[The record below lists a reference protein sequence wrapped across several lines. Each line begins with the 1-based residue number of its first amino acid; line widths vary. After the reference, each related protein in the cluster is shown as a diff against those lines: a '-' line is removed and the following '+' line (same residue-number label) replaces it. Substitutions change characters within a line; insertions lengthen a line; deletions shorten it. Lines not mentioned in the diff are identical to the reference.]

1 MLALELELASLEL
14 EARLLLDIALLEATN
29 DLLDE
34 LLLVSGDSG
43 LFELTAASPAPA
55 APPPPQ
61 ADNTSDKVT
70 AQKDSLMWV
79 NAKGDILIHLKNSGV
94 TSLSD

>member
-1 MLALELELASLEL
+1 MLTLELELASIEL
-14 EARLLLDIALLEATN
+14 EAILLRDITLLEATN

-61 ADNTSDKVT
+61 AESTSDKVT
-70 AQKDSLMWV
+70 AQIDSLMWV
-79 NAKGDILIHLKNSGV
+79 NAKGDIRIHLKNSVV
-94 TSLSD
+94 TL

>member
-1 MLALELELASLEL
+1 MLTLELELASIEL
-14 EARLLLDIALLEATN
+14 EAILLRDITLLEATN
-29 DLLDE
+29 LLDG

-61 ADNTSDKVT
+61 AESTSDKVT
-70 AQKDSLMWV
+70 AQIDSLMWV
-79 NAKGDILIHLKNSGV
+79 NAKGDIRIHLKNSVV
-94 TSLSD
+94 TL